1 MAAKGWIAQVP
12 LSILDPM
19 ESLALQ
25 GKPRLARA
33 ERKTAETELALGI
46 NLDGRGIYELD
57 TEIPFFEHMLS
68 HIAKH
73 GQIDLDLRLRGDLQ
87 IDCHHSV
94 EDTGIL
100 FGGLL
105 AQALGDKR
113 GISRYGHFTLTMDEV
128 LTTVAVDLGGRYNFT
143 HTTPDRMRE
152 GKFGIY
158 DAELSLE
165 FLEKF
170 AMNARMNLHVLV
182 HYGSN
187 RHHIHESVFKALG
200 RALRMALAREPGS
213 VDIPSTKGLLE

>member
-1 MAAKGWIAQVP
+1 MELSSVQKGRV
-12 LSILDPM
+12 
-19 ESLALQ
+19 
-25 GKPRLARA
+25 ARA
-33 ERKTAETELALGI
+33 ERKTSETEIALAI
-46 NLDGRGIYELD
+46 NLDGSGRYEFD

-68 HIAKH
+68 HIARH
-73 GQIDLDLRLRGDLQ
+73 GHIDMDLRLRGDLG

-94 EDTGIL
+94 EDAGIL

-105 AQALGDKR
+105 HQALGDKR

-143 HTTPDRMRE
+143 HTTPARIRE

-158 DAELSLE
+158 DAELTLE

-182 HYGSN
+182 HYGEN
-187 RHHIHESVFKALG
+187 RHHLHESVFKALG
-200 RALRMALAREPGS
+200 RALRMALSREGHS
-213 VDIPSTKGLLE
+213 EIPSTKGVLE